1 MLTACR
7 MKHIV
12 PLQRQRLSPS
22 PEHVSAPAFTDH
34 ITTATPPGEAGH
46 GSVID
51 SVHRIALAKFQKE
64 RYHYGQI
71 KNQHNGRL
79 PVEQDIESCLIQGAE
94 RVRLQKR
101 RRDGLVAQM
110 DDQQDL
116 FPSIATD
123 AEAAA
128 HDGEAMRV
136 NQDLTSSGAE
146 KHLKWNAPPR
156 SCYLPPH
163 SRLDAPTT
171 SKPEPTSATDD
182 KAIPTMN
189 DREEQEKKF
198 AEDSKK
204 KLR

>member
-1 MLTACR
+1 M
-7 MKHIV
+7 

-34 ITTATPPGEAGH
+34 ITTATTPGEAGY
-46 GSVID
+46 GSIID
-51 SVHRIALAKFQKE
+51 PVDRIALAKFQKE
-64 RYHYGQI
+64 KHHYGQI

-79 PVEQDIESCLIQGAE
+79 PVEQDIESFLIQGAE

-189 DREEQEKKF
+189 DQEEQEKKF

>member
-7 MKHIV
+7 IKHIV

-34 ITTATPPGEAGH
+34 ITTATPSGEAGH

-51 SVHRIALAKFQKE
+51 SVHRIALAEFQKE
-64 RYHYGQI
+64 KHHNGQI

-79 PVEQDIESCLIQGAE
+79 PVEQDIESFLIQGAE

-101 RRDGLVAQM
+101 RRDDLVAQM
-110 DDQQDL
+110 DDQRDF

-128 HDGEAMRV
+128 HDDEAMRV
-136 NQDLTSSGAE
+136 NLDLTNSGAE
-146 KHLKWNAPPR
+146 EHLKWNTPLR
-156 SCYLPPH
+156 SCYLPPQL
-163 SRLDAPTT
+163 RFDAPTT
-171 SKPEPTSATDD
+171 SKPEPTGATNH
-182 KAIPTMN
+182 KAIPRMH
-189 DREEQEKKF
+189 DQEEQEKKF
-198 AEDSKK
+198 AEEIKK

>member
-1 MLTACR
+1 M
-7 MKHIV
+7 

-34 ITTATPPGEAGH
+34 ITTATTPGEAGY
-46 GSVID
+46 GSIID
-51 SVHRIALAKFQKE
+51 PVDRIALAKFQKE
-64 RYHYGQI
+64 KHHYGQI

-79 PVEQDIESCLIQGAE
+79 PVEQDIESFLIQGAE